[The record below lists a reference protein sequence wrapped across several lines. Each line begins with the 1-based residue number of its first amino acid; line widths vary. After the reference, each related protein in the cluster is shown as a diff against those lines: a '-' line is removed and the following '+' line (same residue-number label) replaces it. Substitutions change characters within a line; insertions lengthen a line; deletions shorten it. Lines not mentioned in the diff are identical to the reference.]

1 MRTFLS
7 FRSTSVMASLLER
20 DIVYKVSVDVE
31 NRWLV
36 LTSDEDLTARIL
48 LKGILRQAVIKKE
61 KKAR

>member
-7 FRSTSVMASLLER
+7 FRSTSVIASLLER

-36 LTSDEDLTARIL
+36 LTSNEDLTVRIL
-48 LKGILRQAVIKKE
+48 LKGILRQNLLRK